1 MIDNNIK
8 NFKKI
13 WMNSLSF
20 LDNSI
25 LNIVVTVILFLYV
38 SCIFDNINNFIGGLY
53 NFSIVRII
61 VLLLIIYVAPKDT
74 TIAVLLSLS
83 YIISIY
89 YMVNNEETFVSKEEK
104 PKQESMNKYERI
116 NMEALDKFKKLSQPP
131 MPPMPPMQHLEQEEK
146 NKEHFFP
153 LMEMNDDPKSFNIN
167 NNRNTLPPIK
177 NKKESKKE
185 MQYINTFIDNQ
196 MQQPQQQKQQQFV
209 DIMNTNEACVNNY
222 NEKYESVG
230 DVCSPVATFEG
241 ELNPQGIN
249 FPMGFDSVVNGSPL
263 M

>member
-20 LDNSI
+20 LDNSVV
-25 LNIVVTVILFLYV
+25 NIAIIVILFLYV

-89 YMVNNEETFVSKEEK
+89 YMVNNEETFISKEETS
-104 PKQESMNKYERI
+104 KQEMNSKYKKSNE
-116 NMEALDKFKKLSQPP
+116 ESLDRLRMKIYP
-131 MPPMPPMQHLEQEEK
+131 QEERE
-146 NKEHFFP
+146 KEHFFP
-153 LMEMNDDPKSFNIN
+153 LMEMNDNPSSFNIN
-167 NNRNTLPPIK
+167 NNRNKLPPIK
-177 NKKESKKE
+177 KEES
-185 MQYINTFIDNQ
+185 QYFNMEPNYQPIDH
-196 MQQPQQQKQQQFV
+196 QPQKQIV
-209 DIMNTNEACVNNY
+209 DMISTADACVNNY
-222 NEKYESVG
+222 NEKYEAVG
-230 DVCSPVATFEG
+230 DVCDPVATFDG

-263 M
+263 N

>member
-25 LNIVVTVILFLYV
+25 VNIVIVVILFLYV
-38 SCIFDNINNFIGGLY
+38 SCIFDNINNFVGGLY

-61 VLLLIIYVAPKDT
+61 VLLFIIYVAPKDT

-89 YMVNNEETFVSKEEK
+89 YMVNNEETFISKEEES
-104 PKQESMNKYERI
+104 PKQEMNSKYQKQNE
-116 NMEALDKFKKLSQPP
+116 EALNRLKMKIYP
-131 MPPMPPMQHLEQEEK
+131 QEE
-146 NKEHFFP
+146 KEHFFP
-153 LMEMNDDPKSFNIN
+153 LMEMNDNQSSFNIN
-167 NNRNTLPPIK
+167 NRSNPPT
-177 NKKESKKE
+177 NKKKEEPKKE
-185 MQYINTFIDNQ
+185 GQYFNTEPNYEQVNQQSNKQIIDIISTA
-196 MQQPQQQKQQQFV
+196 
-209 DIMNTNEACVNNY
+209 DACVNNY
-222 NEKYESVG
+222 NEKYEAVG
-230 DVCSPVATFEG
+230 DVCEPIATFNG

-263 M
+263 N